1 MAQTINTNVA
11 SLNAQRNLNHS
22 QADLNTSLQRLS
34 SGLRINSAKDDSA
47 GLAISERMTAQI
59 RGLNQA
65 SRNANDAISL
75 SQTAEGNLAE
85 IGNVLQRMREI
96 AVQSVSDT
104 NTSADRASLQAEVAS
119 LTTEVDRIATSAQ
132 FNGKNL
138 LDGTFGTATFQVGAN
153 ANQSI
158 SLAISS
164 AKAATLGLGGA
175 ATAVG
180 GATGTSALV
189 NNALMTMGGATIAA
203 AINDGVSYVAG
214 AQAGTT
220 SALASANT
228 INLSTATSDITATA
242 KTQVTSSTAISTLV
256 ALADGDFKVNGTSI
270 GVVTLAVTAADRTSQ
285 MVLAINAISGTT
297 GVTAAQTTGS
307 AYQLTAADGR
317 NIDITSASAT
327 TAATS
332 GAYTGFAVSSAVALT
347 HYGQVTLSS
356 GKAFTV
362 GGTVAGG
369 VVAGTYAL
377 IGSTVDVSTTT
388 GSTAAIQSLDAAITK
403 VNSQR
408 ATLGTMQSRFDSVIS
423 NLNTSSENL
432 SAARGRIRDADFAKE
447 TASLTRNQILQQAG
461 VAMLAQANSLPS
473 NVLALLK

>member
-1 MAQTINTNVA
+1 MAQTINTNLA
-11 SLNAQRNLNHS
+11 SLNAQRNLNTS
-22 QADLNTSLQRLS
+22 QAALNTSLQRLS

-59 RGLNQA
+59 RGLDQA
-65 SRNANDAISL
+65 ARNSNDAISL

-96 AVQSVSDT
+96 AVQSVSDS
-104 NTSADRASLQAEVAS
+104 NTPADRASLQAEVAS
-119 LTTEVDRIATSAQ
+119 LSSEVDRIASSAQ
-132 FNGKNL
+132 FNGRNL

-158 SLAISS
+158 AFAITS

-180 GATGTSALV
+180 AITSATAYTLSG
-189 NNALMTMGGATIAA
+189 AMTMGGATIAQA
-203 AINDGVSYVAG
+203 TNDGVSYVNG

-228 INLSTATSDITATA
+228 INLSTATTDITATA
-242 KTQVTSSTAISTLV
+242 KTVVTSAALTGTQTAI
-256 ALADGDFKVNGTSI
+256 ADGGFKVNGTSV
-270 GVVTLAVTAADRTSQ
+270 GVITLASTVADRVNQ
-285 MVLAINAISGTT
+285 MVLAVNAVSGTT
-297 GVTAAQTTGS
+297 GVTATAVSGTK
-307 AYQLTAADGR
+307 YELTAADGR
-317 NIDITSASAT
+317 NIDITS
-327 TAATS
+327 TAAGLITDY
-332 GAYTGFAVSSAVALT
+332 AGFIASTAAGVT
-347 HYGQVTLSS
+347 NYGQVTLTS

-369 VVAGTYAL
+369 IVAGTYAL
-377 IGSTVDVSTTT
+377 IGSTVDVSTSPN
-388 GSTAAIQSLDAAITK
+388 STAAIQSLDAAITK

-423 NLNTSSENL
+423 NLNSSSENL
-432 SAARGRIRDADFAKE
+432 GAARGRIRDADFAKE

>member
-1 MAQTINTNVA
+1 MAQTINTNLA
-11 SLNAQRNLNHS
+11 SLNAQRNLNTS
-22 QADLNTSLQRLS
+22 QAALNTSLQRLS

-59 RGLNQA
+59 RGLDQA
-65 SRNANDAISL
+65 ARNSNDAISL

-96 AVQSVSDT
+96 AVQSVSDS
-104 NTSADRASLQAEVAS
+104 NTPADRASLQAEVAS
-119 LTTEVDRIATSAQ
+119 LSSEVDRIASSAQ
-132 FNGKNL
+132 FNGRNL

-158 SLAISS
+158 SVAISS

-180 GATGTSALV
+180 GVTASSALV
-189 NNALMTMGGATIAA
+189 NNATMTMGGATIAA
-203 AINDGVSYVAG
+203 AINDGVSYVG
-214 AQAGTT
+214 GSQAGTT

-228 INLSTATSDITATA
+228 INLSTATTDITATA
-242 KTQVTSSTAISTLV
+242 KTVVTSGTVSAQTAI
-256 ALADGDFKVNGTSI
+256 ADGEFKVNGTSI
-270 GVVTLAVTAADRTSQ
+270 GVVTASTAPADRVNQ

-297 GVTAAQTTGS
+297 GVTAVADSGTK
-307 AYQLTAADGR
+307 YVLTAADGR
-317 NIDITSASAT
+317 NIDIT
-327 TAATS
+327 TAAS
-332 GAYTGFAVSSAVALT
+332 GLVTAYTGFVASSAAGVT
-347 HYGQVTLSS
+347 NYGQVTLTS

-362 GGTVAGG
+362 AGTVAGG

-377 IGSTVDVSTTT
+377 IGSTVDVSTSPN
-388 GSTAAIQSLDAAITK
+388 STAAIQSLDAAITK

-408 ATLGTMQSRFDSVIS
+408 ATLGTMQSRFDSVIA
-423 NLNTSSENL
+423 NLNSSSENL
-432 SAARGRIRDADFAKE
+432 GAARGRIRDADFAKE

>member
-1 MAQTINTNVA
+1 MAQTINTNLA

-59 RGLNQA
+59 RGLDQA
-65 SRNANDAISL
+65 ARNSNDAISL

-119 LTTEVDRIATSAQ
+119 LTAEVDRIASSAQ

-158 SLAISS
+158 SVAISS
-164 AKAATLGLGGA
+164 AKSATLGLGGA

-180 GATGTSALV
+180 TGNTTGLT

-203 AINDGVSYVAG
+203 AINDGVSYVGG

-228 INLSTATSDITATA
+228 INLSTATTDITATA
-242 KTQVTSSTAISTLV
+242 KTTATSGTVSTTTAI
-256 ALADGDFKVNGTSI
+256 ADGEFKINGTSI
-270 GVVTLAVTAADRTSQ
+270 GAVAVSASPADRVNQ
-285 MVLAINAISGTT
+285 MVLAVNAISGTT
-297 GVTAAQTTGS
+297 GVS
-307 AYQLTAADGR
+307 AEATSGTVYKLTAADGR
-317 NIDITSASAT
+317 NIDITS
-327 TAATS
+327 TAAAVTTT
-332 GAYTGFAVSSAVALT
+332 YTGFAVSTATTVT
-347 HYGQVTLSS
+347 NYGQVTLTS

-362 GGTVAGG
+362 AGTVAGG
-369 VVAGTYAL
+369 ITAGTYAL
-377 IGSTVDVSTTT
+377 IGSTVDVSTAI

-408 ATLGTMQSRFDSVIS
+408 ATMGTMQMRFDSVIS
-423 NLNTSSENL
+423 NLNASSENL

>member
-1 MAQTINTNVA
+1 MAQTISTNLA
-11 SLNAQRNLNHS
+11 SLNAQRNLNTS
-22 QADLNTSLQRLS
+22 QTALNTSLQRLS

-59 RGLNQA
+59 RGLDQA
-65 SRNANDAISL
+65 ARNSNDAISL

-96 AVQSVSDT
+96 AVQSVSDS
-104 NTSADRASLQAEVAS
+104 NTDADRASLQSEVAS
-119 LTTEVDRIATSAQ
+119 LTAEVDRIASSAQ
-132 FNGKNL
+132 FNGRNL

-158 SLAISS
+158 AFAITS

-180 GATGTSALV
+180 AITSATAYSLSG
-189 NNALMTMGGATIAA
+189 AMTMGGATIAQA
-203 AINDGVSYVAG
+203 TNDGVSYVSG
-214 AQAGTT
+214 AQTGTT
-220 SALASANT
+220 SALAAANA
-228 INLSTATSDITATA
+228 INASTTTSDITATA
-242 KTQVTSSTAISTLV
+242 KSVIGSATALTDGGSTT
-256 ALADGDFKVNGTSI
+256 ALADGDFKVNGQSI
-270 GVVTLAVTAADRTSQ
+270 GAITAVTTAADRASQ
-285 MVLAINAISGTT
+285 MVSAINAISGTT
-297 GVTAAQTTGS
+297 NVTAKATSLTS
-307 AYQLTAADGR
+307 YELTAADGR
-317 NIDITSASAT
+317 NIDITTAST
-327 TAATS
+327 TSLGASSGFAATS
-332 GAYTGFAVSSAVALT
+332 GGALT
-347 HYGQVTLSS
+347 YYGQVTLTS

-362 GGTVAGG
+362 ASATTHMVAD
-369 VVAGTYAL
+369 GTYSLVGTAVNVSS
-377 IGSTVDVSTTT
+377 STS
-388 GSTAAIQSLDAAITK
+388 STAAIQSLDVAIGK

-408 ATLGTMQSRFDSVIS
+408 ATLGTMQTRFDSVIS